1 MKREKE
7 NQIILAKRR
16 IWMISFS
23 FGQLS
28 FPPQYIMIS
37 IEIEFAIGSR
47 PCSKG
52 FSFCFCFCFYFIM
65 VLRFS
70 SLHKNQYFPKFP
82 FHLERLTPLKRA
94 PESSLILRG

>member
-37 IEIEFAIGSR
+37 IEIEFALGSR

-52 FSFCFCFCFYFIM
+52 FSFFFVFVFI
-65 VLRFS
+65 LLWFFGFLLS
-70 SLHKNQYFPKFP
+70 TKTNTFPNS
-82 FHLERLTPLKRA
+82 HSTWND
-94 PESSLILRG
+94 